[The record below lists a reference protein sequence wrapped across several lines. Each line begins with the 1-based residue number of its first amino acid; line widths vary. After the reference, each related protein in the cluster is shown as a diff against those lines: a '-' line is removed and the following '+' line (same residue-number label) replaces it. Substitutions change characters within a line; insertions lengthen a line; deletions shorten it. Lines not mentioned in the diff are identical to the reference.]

1 MATGWI
7 TLYNK
12 SYYLDPVSGAMYKSV
27 RTPDGLYVN
36 ESGVYVPGM

>member
-12 SYYLDPVSGAMYKSV
+12 SYYLDPVDGAAIRAGGR
-27 RTPDGLYVN
+27 RTGLC
-36 ESGVYVPGM
+36 E